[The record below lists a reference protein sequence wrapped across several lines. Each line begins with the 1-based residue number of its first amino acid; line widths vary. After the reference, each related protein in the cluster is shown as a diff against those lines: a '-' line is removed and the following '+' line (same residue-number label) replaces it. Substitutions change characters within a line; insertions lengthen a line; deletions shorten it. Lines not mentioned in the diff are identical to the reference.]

1 MIKIRKKLDI
11 VIPPPILCVHIK
23 RFKDNGDKIT
33 STIRVDYVI
42 DIKK

>member
-1 MIKIRKKLDI
+1 

-33 STIRVDYVI
+33 STIRVDYSL